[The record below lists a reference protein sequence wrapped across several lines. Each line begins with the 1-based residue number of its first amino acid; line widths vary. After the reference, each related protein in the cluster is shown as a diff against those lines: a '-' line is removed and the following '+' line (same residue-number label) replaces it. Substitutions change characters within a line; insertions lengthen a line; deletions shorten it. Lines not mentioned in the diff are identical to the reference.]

1 MLQGPT
7 VTVVATV
14 AAWLALEAVAGL
26 HAAGV
31 AVPPDVAI
39 ACVVIAGP
47 LALAA
52 GVRNVLAV
60 WRGPPVMAFT
70 GEAVRCGPADA
81 QTIRASAQLQGTM
94 GGAGHL
100 RRARLVFP
108 ILAWGTAIVA
118 GAEVAVP
125 TALHLAGPW
134 PLLLAALAAFG
145 AWLFPSRPYWYRE
158 MTGGGVIVTPPEAAA
173 FLTARAPG
181 GEAGE
186 QAAEPRQSA

>member
-26 HAAGV
+26 HAVGV

-39 ACVVIAGP
+39 ACVVVAGP

-60 WRGPPVMAFT
+60 WRGPPVIAFT
-70 GEAVRCGPADA
+70 GEAVRCRPADA
-81 QTIRASAQLQGTM
+81 LTIRASAQLQGTM

-100 RRARLVFP
+100 HRSRLVFP
-108 ILAWGTAIVA
+108 IVAWAGVIVV
-118 GAEVAVP
+118 GAEVAIP
-125 TALHLAGPW
+125 TALHGAGPW
-134 PLLLAALAAFG
+134 PAVISAIAAFG

-158 MTGGGVIVTPPEAAA
+158 MTGGGVLVTPPEAAA
-173 FLTARAPG
+173 FLAARAPG
-181 GEAGE
+181 GEE
-186 QAAEPRQSA
+186 RAAEPRQSA